1 MASQEGHESSL
12 AHVTGQAL
20 YVDDVALPAGALH
33 VAVGVAEYPRA
44 KLTRMDLGEVI
55 TSRGVVDVITASDIP
70 GANQVGPVIEDEPLL
85 AESDVEYTGQRI
97 FAVAAASQELARRAI
112 AQADI
117 ECLVKP
123 AVLTIDD
130 ALAVDSTV
138 TPTRYW
144 GEGDLQA
151 LFDNVETVVDEN
163 IYIRG
168 QEHFYLE
175 PQTALAVPNEDGIH
189 VLISSQHPGDV
200 QRLVANVLGWPMNRV
215 TVECRRMGGAF
226 GGKETQAAPLA
237 CLCAV
242 FAVRQKRAV
251 KYTMMRQADM
261 TQTGKRHDFSIDY
274 RIGCDA
280 EGYLEAAYFRLAA
293 KCGYSADLSDG
304 IVDRAMLH
312 VDNSYYLPRSRIVG
326 HRSKTNTVSNTAF
339 RGFGGPQGM
348 LAMECAMDE
357 LAYKAGLE
365 PLSFRQKNLY
375 RPGFAA
381 TPYGQ
386 DIDAIILPELVDE
399 LVKQSDYWER
409 RGEIKRFNSSA
420 QRWIKGI
427 SLNPVKFGISFTTTH
442 LNQAGALINLFED
455 GSIEVNHGGTEM
467 GQGLYTKI
475 LGIVAEEFGV
485 DLEVIRNTS
494 TRTDKVPNASPT
506 AASSGADL
514 NGMAVL
520 DACRSIKTNLREFAR
535 EELGWSGEPVF
546 FDNKVAP
553 SDDRS
558 EDDTMSFSAFI
569 AKAYLA
575 RVALSAKGFYKT
587 PDIFVDKDEGI
598 GRPFYYFA
606 NCAAVSE
613 VAVDKLTGNY
623 FVSRVD
629 ILHDAGNSLN
639 ESIDL
644 GQIEGGFVQGLGWLT
659 TEELTW
665 SESGTVLSDGP
676 ANYKIPTAHDVPEIF
691 NVRFFRRENSAP
703 TVNRSKAVGEPP
715 LMLAIS
721 VWCALRDACASVANY
736 RLMPKLSVPATPE
749 QVYFCIEEA
758 GRAASELGTREG
770 Y

>member
-1 MASQEGHESSL
+1 
-12 AHVTGQAL
+12 
-20 YVDDVALPAGALH
+20 
-33 VAVGVAEYPRA
+33 
-44 KLTRMDLGEVI
+44 
-55 TSRGVVDVITASDIP
+55 
-70 GANQVGPVIEDEPLL
+70 
-85 AESDVEYTGQRI
+85 
-97 FAVAAASQELARRAI
+97 
-112 AQADI
+112 
-117 ECLVKP
+117 
-123 AVLTIDD
+123 
-130 ALAVDSTV
+130 
-138 TPTRYW
+138 
-144 GEGDLQA
+144 A
-151 LFDNVETVVDEN
+151 LFDSVETVVDEN

-242 FAVRQKRAV
+242 FAVRQNRAV
-251 KYTMMRQADM
+251 KYTMVRNADM
-261 TQTGKRHDFSIDY
+261 TQTGKRHDFSVDY

-280 EGYLEAAYFRLAA
+280 EGHLEAAYFRLAA

-357 LAYKAGLE
+357 LAHKAGFE

-386 DIDAIILPELVDE
+386 NIESIVLPELVDE

-409 RGEIKRFNSSA
+409 RAEIKRFNSSG
-420 QRWIKGI
+420 QRWIRGI

-485 DLEVIRNTS
+485 DLGVIRNTS

-520 DACRSIKTNLREFAR
+520 DACRSIKTNL
-535 EELGWSGEPVF
+535 
-546 FDNKVAP
+546 
-553 SDDRS
+553 
-558 EDDTMSFSAFI
+558 
-569 AKAYLA
+569 
-575 RVALSAKGFYKT
+575 
-587 PDIFVDKDEGI
+587 
-598 GRPFYYFA
+598 
-606 NCAAVSE
+606 
-613 VAVDKLTGNY
+613 
-623 FVSRVD
+623 
-629 ILHDAGNSLN
+629 
-639 ESIDL
+639 
-644 GQIEGGFVQGLGWLT
+644 
-659 TEELTW
+659 
-665 SESGTVLSDGP
+665 
-676 ANYKIPTAHDVPEIF
+676 
-691 NVRFFRRENSAP
+691 
-703 TVNRSKAVGEPP
+703 
-715 LMLAIS
+715 
-721 VWCALRDACASVANY
+721 
-736 RLMPKLSVPATPE
+736 
-749 QVYFCIEEA
+749 
-758 GRAASELGTREG
+758 
-770 Y
+770 